1 MNLYDID
8 IKFVLISKQYRLI
21 VFLYPR
27 WLEFTSENTR
37 RSVIGKSHD
46 KCWSI
51 QNQTIDPLLSYPSNH
66 GGHSGGHTEA
76 FSKNFFWFRVF
87 IEKHFWNMTA
97 LKNCPEKKFVS
108 TPELSSI
115 SNLERFYMEK
125 DMKGREG
132 ESYSSYI
139 NNRFQLRSF
148 GIIFRISEKCWK

>member
-8 IKFVLISKQYRLI
+8 IKFILISKQYRLI

-76 FSKNFFWFRVF
+76 FFKNFFW
-87 IEKHFWNMTA
+87 HF
-97 LKNCPEKKFVS
+97 LKILKISQNGYHS
-108 TPELSSI
+108 TIFSTT
-115 SNLERFYMEK
+115 NLQVTWLGDAGKLRLKYCI
-125 DMKGREG
+125 RRPQI
-132 ESYSSYI
+132 YI
-139 NNRFQLRSF
+139 Y
-148 GIIFRISEKCWK
+148 K